1 MERLGPP
8 PRAAQPHIRPPA
20 VPPAPRPVAP
30 PAPEAAGRHREPP
43 ATRLSGLVP
52 LAAGALAAALPA
64 VPAVLSQAP
73 PAAAPTTLVLQASA
87 PDPAAGAPSV
97 LMAPLSPVTADRT
110 PEQPQLRVSD
120 LVKAAG
126 MAEEAQQRI
135 EREGAARCDA
145 DLDGLGAVKPWV
157 RDGARFLSCLYD
169 EPTLHGVASRGG
181 NYSDH
186 PSGHAV
192 DLMTGRERGD
202 RIAAC
207 VLDNQDE
214 LGVDYVI
221 WRQRINYGDGWEPMA
236 DRGGATANHFDHVHV
251 SFERSA
257 PDGDPS
263 AGSCDW
269 AHACSGVASWPGR
282 PWVRRRCFI
291 SASSTC
297 RRPPIVSSRTARSI
311 ARNVA

>member
-1 MERLGPP
+1 MTQVAEARPTP
-8 PRAAQPHIRPPA
+8 DAQPRLIAPLAP
-20 VPPAPRPVAP
+20 VPGDA
-30 PAPEAAGRHREPP
+30 APEP
-43 ATRLSGLVP
+43 
-52 LAAGALAAALPA
+52 
-64 VPAVLSQAP
+64 
-73 PAAAPTTLVLQASA
+73 
-87 PDPAAGAPSV
+87 
-97 LMAPLSPVTADRT
+97 
-110 PEQPQLRVSD
+110 PQLRVSD

-126 MAEEAQQRI
+126 LTEAARQRA
-135 EREGAARCDA
+135 ERESAARCDA

-157 RDGARFLSCLYD
+157 RAGARFLSCLYD

-207 VLDNQDE
+207 TLANQDE

-221 WRQRINYGDGWEPMA
+221 WRQRVNYGDGWEPMA

-257 PDGDPS
+257 PDGRPS
-263 AGSCDW
+263 AELCD
-269 AHACSGVASWPGR
+269 
-282 PWVRRRCFI
+282 
-291 SASSTC
+291 
-297 RRPPIVSSRTARSI
+297 
-311 ARNVA
+311 